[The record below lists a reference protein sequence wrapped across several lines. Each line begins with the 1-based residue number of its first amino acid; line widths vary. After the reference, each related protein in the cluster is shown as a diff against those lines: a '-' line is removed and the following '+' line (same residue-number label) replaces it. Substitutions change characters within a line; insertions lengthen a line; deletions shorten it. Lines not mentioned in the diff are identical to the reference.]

1 MMRNRTGR
9 LGQFLTLVLLV
20 AACSGGVTP
29 RDPLWDRD
37 VCAHCRMTISQ
48 RRYATQ
54 LIGPGATVRHYD
66 DLGCALIQRRQNA
79 ELQKG
84 RLFVRPFG
92 SERWVA
98 AETASYLGEQHTPMG
113 FGYGPVSTAGKL
125 SLQEVEQALLG
136 GAQ

>member
-1 MMRNRTGR
+1 MTRKLTGR
-9 LGQFLTLVLLV
+9 LGLFLTIAVFV
-20 AACSGGVTP
+20 ACSGGVKP
-29 RDPLWDRD
+29 QDPLWDRE
-37 VCAHCRMTISQ
+37 VCAHCRMTISE

-66 DLGCALIQRRQNA
+66 DLGCALMHRRQNT

-92 SERWVA
+92 GENWTP
-98 AETASYLGEQHTPMG
+98 AESASYLDQQRTPMG
-113 FGYGPVSTAGKL
+113 FGYGPVSKDGRL
-125 SLQEVEQALLG
+125 SLQDVESALLG